1 MACWLL
7 GIALVA
13 GLPVPPVK
21 LAAATAVV
29 AKPVWHTDYA
39 SARKIAQRAGKPL
52 LVVFRCEH

>member
-13 GLPVPPVK
+13 GLPGSLVK
-21 LAAATAVV
+21 ASDATALP
-29 AKPVWHTDYA
+29 AKPVWHNDYA
-39 SARKIAQRAGKPL
+39 SARNLAQRTGKPL